1 MSVTYI
7 PLWRRFEQCC
17 NVMCRDA
24 YGSLMVLLS
33 RFQIQSA
40 LKGWTTRSARTAH
53 PAFRIPRQTV
63 FNPAAFMMARF
74 TAVRAIC
81 TL

>member
-33 RFQIQSA
+33 RFQT
-40 LKGWTTRSARTAH
+40 LDYEKRAH
-53 PAFRIPRQTV
+53 RASRIPIPRQTV